1 MSNKRKISKND
12 LNEVRKLD
20 LLSYF
25 LNYNPDELIRNG
37 RNDYTTKTHSSL
49 HMSNGLWCYWS
60 DTKGGYSAL
69 DYFIKVE
76 NWEFLDAALY
86 LNSLIKDKKPVMKIS
101 HSNKNIPFRLPNRN
115 ENNARVIEYLT
126 KERCIDKEIVDY
138 CIRNNLLY
146 ECQKDHSVIFVGY
159 DHRNY
164 PRYAAKRSTNSS
176 FKMDIAGSKKTNSFN
191 IINDKSKKLFVFESA
206 IDLLSYLTLVKN
218 SGKEYLNDNYL
229 SIAGASTIGKKIEET
244 TIPIALKTFL
254 DYNKNI
260 QEIFLCLDNDK
271 AGKDTTNKIIYH
283 LNDKYKMY
291 VRSPIKCKD
300 INELL
305 VKRFHSNKHIRER

>member
-1 MSNKRKISKND
+1 MSSKRKISKSD

-25 LNYNPDELIRNG
+25 LNYDPHELIRNG
-37 RNDYTTKTHSSL
+37 CNDYTTKTHSSL

-86 LNSLIKDKKPVMKIS
+86 LNSLIKNKKLVIKIS
-101 HSNKNIPFRLPNRN
+101 NSNKNIPFRLPNRN
-115 ENNARVIEYLT
+115 ENNAKVLEYLT
-126 KERCIDKEIVDY
+126 KERCIDKEIVNY
-138 CIRNNLLY
+138 CIKNNLLY

-159 DHRNY
+159 DYRHY
-164 PRYAAKRSTNSS
+164 PRYAAKRATNSS
-176 FKMDIAGSKKTNSFN
+176 FKMDIAGSKKANSFN
-191 IINDKSKKLFVFESA
+191 IVNDKSNKLYVFESS
-206 IDLLSYLTLVKN
+206 IDLLSYLTLLKN

-229 SIAGASTIGKKIEET
+229 SIAGASTIGNKIEET

-283 LNDKYKMY
+283 LNNKYKMHI
-291 VRSPIKCKD
+291 RSPIKCKD

-305 VKRFHSNKHIRER
+305 IHKTKKKENVHQI